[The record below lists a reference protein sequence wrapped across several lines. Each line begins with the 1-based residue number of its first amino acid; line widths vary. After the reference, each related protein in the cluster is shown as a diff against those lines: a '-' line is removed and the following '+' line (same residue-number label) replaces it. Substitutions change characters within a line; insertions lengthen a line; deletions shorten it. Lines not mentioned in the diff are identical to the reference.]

1 MESALFLSSYNLE
14 QNKLEP
20 QTTRPKSRMK
30 PRSRTKA
37 KTRHFPILDLR
48 GWGGGGGG
56 GEHKLPTPLK

>member
-56 GEHKLPTPLK
+56 RGAQITHTT